1 MTDLIGPVA
10 RVGSGGGAG
19 EVTVGQVLR
28 APLLGGGREGVIS
41 TCKCVV
47 IPSPMR
53 EGSTLLGDHRGS
65 ILLNRAETSQEG

>member
-28 APLLGGGREGVIS
+28 APLLGGGRELSARVS
-41 TCKCVV
+41 RY
-47 IPSPMR
+47 PFSH
-53 EGSTLLGDHRGS
+53 EGGINPIWGS
-65 ILLNRAETSQEG
+65 EGFNSFEQS